1 MDAVAKCS
9 ILKASF
15 VSSQVG
21 ETVWGGWWEDLED
34 FWKELYTVGSWNC
47 PPTQDASHQVVIIPF
62 LVGNP
67 NLNLHL

>member
-21 ETVWGGWWEDLED
+21 ETVWGGMVEDLDD

-47 PPTQDASHQVVIIPF
+47 PPPPPRMPATRW
-62 LVGNP
+62 
-67 NLNLHL
+67 